1 MCASTKNK
9 TKSKSC
15 LIWRRSSA
23 WSRLSR
29 EAEEPPSQGRWT
41 RRTASQ
47 FLPKARGQ
55 PGSAWKF
62 SSLQLERRSPW
73 ETLLGIN
80 TPRLRNV
87 QEKKKNWDLGRQPG
101 RQGSVGLL
109 YYRSGEGY
117 LPPQMWQAGRTQK
130 KSVHWHPE
138 DQAQDPTGKHASN
151 KAESESAHANIQS
164 ILALRARLGNDGE
177 ERAVS
182 TRGVWFTAQ
191 VQSDCNTM
199 FLLFKIVLSYLS
211 SP

>member
-1 MCASTKNK
+1 MGAGPGGQPHSFCPKPGA
-9 TKSKSC
+9 
-15 LIWRRSSA
+15 
-23 WSRLSR
+23 
-29 EAEEPPSQGRWT
+29 SQG
-41 RRTASQ
+41 
-47 FLPKARGQ
+47 Q
-55 PGSAWKF
+55 PE
-62 SSLQLERRSPW
+62 SSLVCSLNGEAPGKP
-73 ETLLGIN
+73 TGIN

-87 QEKKKNWDLGRQPG
+87 QEKKKNWDQGQQPG

-109 YYRSGEGY
+109 YYGSGEGY

>member
-1 MCASTKNK
+1 MCASTKTK
-9 TKSKSC
+9 TKPKSC

-23 WSRLSR
+23 WSGLSGK
-29 EAEEPPSQGRWT
+29 AEEPPSQGRWM

-47 FLPKARGQ
+47 FLPKARGR
-55 PGSAWKF
+55 PGSAWEF
-62 SSLQLERRSPW
+62 SSLQFERRSPRV
-73 ETLLGIN
+73 TQID
-80 TPRLRNV
+80 TPRLRKV
-87 QEKKKNWDLGRQPG
+87 QEKKKSWDQGRQPG
-101 RQGSVGLL
+101 RQGSLGLL
-109 YYRSGEGY
+109 NYGSGEGY
-117 LPPQMWQAGRTQK
+117 LPPQVWQAGRTQK
-130 KSVHWHPE
+130 KSMHWHPE
-138 DQAQDPTGKHASN
+138 DRAQDPTGKHASN

-164 ILALRARLGNDGE
+164 ILALRATLGNDGE